1 MKRAALLL
9 FLLAAFAC
17 RNETADQDQASKPG
31 PPSPLGPGNRIHDL
45 TPPLAGDT
53 ADSIVANASHP
64 AQNANVNITGVAVA
78 AVDNFDETHD
88 GKSLGYIY
96 VQDVGSEN
104 RPFSGIELYRPTFV
118 PADLRVSAGDII
130 DLAGPYQ
137 DWTGP
142 STATFPLNE
151 VVPELAK
158 PSGAFRYE
166 YQAPGPTMIPAVSVL
181 SSKTYDQWVGGSQW
195 LGMLVTVTN
204 VTMGALTN

>member
-1 MKRAALLL
+1 MSRSATTALLL
-9 FLLAAFAC
+9 ALLGLFAC
-17 RNETADQDQASKPG
+17 ADSQDPASNPG
-31 PPSPLGPGNRIHDL
+31 VPNPLGPGNRIHDL
-45 TPPLAGDT
+45 TPPLSG
-53 ADSIVANASHP
+53 SVANNFPANPNHP
-64 AQNANVNITGVAVA
+64 AQNANVDITGVAVV
-78 AVDNFDETHD
+78 AVDTFDETRD

-96 VQDVGSEN
+96 VQDVSSQGTS
-104 RPFSGIELYRPTFV
+104 FSGIELYQPTFV
-118 PADLRVSAGDII
+118 PADLRVSAGDVI
-130 DLAGPYQ
+130 DIAGPYQ

-142 STATFPLNE
+142 SSATFPLNE